1 VALNNKMNKAGGLVR
16 SMLSPQ
22 GRRAGVL
29 QPVSGLAG
37 TGPIGDLDGAIP
49 FIEWLAEAGMG
60 LWQVLPL
67 VPTNPEGSPYSSW
80 STLSGNPD
88 LVGLE
93 GCIEAGLLP
102 PSARMHASHVVC
114 YEETRVRKRPLVLE
128 AARALVEQENHPWSG
143 ALDAFVKGAPWAT
156 EAALFYALKDAYG
169 QAPWWEWPPAVRL
182 CEPQELARLLK
193 TYETAV
199 TVWRA
204 ALFLFEHQWS
214 GVRQEARHSE
224 IRIIG
229 DMPIY
234 VDLDSVDV
242 WRNQRLFLLTES
254 GRPRSVAGVP
264 PDAYSETGQLWGNPL
279 FDWEAMEADGFLW
292 WITRVRR
299 ALEHCDAL
307 RIDHFI
313 GFSRYWAVPSDSD
326 DARVGE
332 WRKGPG
338 LKLFQALKDAL
349 GTLPLIAEDLGDL
362 DEETARLRDELG
374 LPGMRVLVFGFD
386 GSPKNPH
393 HPTNVPRHA
402 VVYPTTH
409 DTSTARGWWEE
420 HDTGGRADLTLGVDG
435 ESAADALIERALSS
449 EAFWS
454 IIPTQDLLRLGGAAR
469 MNRPGTSKGNWLW
482 RQSEGSLTT
491 ALAFSVRERLLRT
504 QRLTR

>member
-1 VALNNKMNKAGGLVR
+1 MNEAGALVR
-16 SMLSPQ
+16 AILSPE

-37 TGPIGDLDGAIP
+37 TGPIGDLDAATP
-49 FIEWLAEAGMG
+49 FLDWLAEAGMG

-67 VPTNPEGSPYSSW
+67 VPTNPEGSPYSTW

-88 LVGLE
+88 LVGIE
-93 GCIEAGLLP
+93 HCIEAGLLR
-102 PSARMHASHVVC
+102 PSARLQTSGGVC
-114 YEETRVRKRPLVLE
+114 YEETRLRKRPLVLE
-128 AARALVEQENHPWSG
+128 AARNLVERPSHPWSV
-143 ALDAFVKGAPWAT
+143 ALDAFVKVSPWAT
-156 EAALFYALKDAYG
+156 EAALFYALKEAYD
-169 QAPWWEWPPAVRL
+169 QEPWWQWPSAVRS
-182 CEPQELARLLK
+182 CEPQTLATLMT
-193 TYETAV
+193 TYEDEV
-199 TVWRA
+199 RVWRA
-204 ALFLFEHQWS
+204 ALFLFEHQWG
-214 GVRQEARHSE
+214 GVRREARHRG

-242 WRNQRLFLLTES
+242 WRNQPLFLLTGE
-254 GRPRSVAGVP
+254 GRPRSIAGVP
-264 PDAYSETGQLWGNPL
+264 PDAYSDTGQLWGNPL
-279 FDWEAMEADGFLW
+279 FDWEAMQRDGFRW
-292 WITRVRR
+292 WISRVRR

-326 DARVGE
+326 DARLGE

-338 LKLFQALKDAL
+338 LPLFKALKDAL

-386 GSPKNPH
+386 GSPENPH
-393 HPTNVPRHA
+393 HPTNVPMHA

-420 HDTGGRADLTLGVDG
+420 LDTVSQAELALGFEG
-435 ESAADALIERALSS
+435 EDAADSLTERALSS

-454 IIPTQDLLRLGGAAR
+454 IIPTQDLLRLGGVAR
-469 MNRPGTSKGNWLW
+469 MNRPGTSDGNWRW
-482 RQSEGSLTT
+482 RQPEASLTS
-491 ALAFSVRERLLRT
+491 ALALSVRERLLRT
-504 QRLTR
+504 QRLPR